1 MCMYDLSATH
11 VNMILIIMILI
22 SKNKGQDAK
31 IAYTTTPE
39 STLVVITFVDVVIMF
54 DALH

>member
-1 MCMYDLSATH
+1 MYDLSATH